1 MNELRVIAI
10 THKNFSLEEI
20 GLFHLNPDSR
30 GEILQNLKTQF
41 GFSELMYLSTCNRVE
56 IIFSLPHYVC
66 PGLTAQIIQ
75 ALQPSLSGEVLKS
88 LIARADRYNE
98 LEAAEHLLR
107 VASGLESL
115 VIGEREIITQ
125 LRKAYEDALNL
136 QLTGDNLRL
145 IINQCV
151 KTAKEI
157 FTNTDLSKK
166 PVSVVSLAWQKF
178 IEFGV
183 ARDKRILLIGAG
195 QIIRNFAKFIM
206 ENEFFNVTLVNRT
219 IQNAQT
225 IANTFPCPV
234 GVLALNELRAAGEFD
249 VLVSCTASQEHVFR
263 MDDFESMGT
272 SDASKKLIID
282 LSIPADVENT
292 IVETYNISY
301 VDMHTIQQIAGE
313 NIQFRKQAI
322 EECEPIIESGI
333 RDFERTCHER
343 RIENAMR
350 SIPETIREIKNTAM
364 GNVFAKDLEKL
375 DDESKE
381 IIEKILGYME
391 KKYIS
396 VPMKMAREVLLDVV
410 HKN

>member
-10 THKNFSLEEI
+10 THKNFSLDEI
-20 GLFHLNPDSR
+20 GLFHINPDHR
-30 GEILQNLKTQF
+30 AEILSNLKKQF
-41 GFSELMYLSTCNRVE
+41 GFQELMYLSTCNRVE

-66 PGLTAQIIQ
+66 PGLTTQIIQ
-75 ALQPSLSGEVLKS
+75 ALQPNLESEALRSFVH
-88 LIARADRYNE
+88 RAERYNE

-125 LRKAYEDALNL
+125 LRKSYEDCLAM
-136 QLTGDNLRL
+136 QLTGDHLRI

-157 FTNTDLSKK
+157 FTSTDLSKK

-178 IEFGV
+178 CDFGLN
-183 ARDKRILLIGAG
+183 RDQHILLVGAG
-195 QIIRNFAKFIM
+195 QIIRNFAKFLL
-206 ENEFFNVTLVNRT
+206 ENDYHNV
-219 IQNAQT
+219 T
-225 IANTFPCPV
+225 IANRTTSNAQGIADTFPKNIE
-234 GVLALNELRAAGEFD
+234 VLSLDNLNRARNFDALI
-249 VLVSCTASQEHVFR
+249 SCTASEKAVVGHE
-263 MDDFESMGT
+263 DFLRITQS
-272 SDASKKLIID
+272 SSSRRLVID
-282 LSIPADVENT
+282 LAVPADVEHSIT
-292 IVETYNISY
+292 ELPYVSY

-322 EECEPIIESGI
+322 EECETIIESGI
-333 RDFERTCHER
+333 REFERNCHER
-343 RIENAMR
+343 RIEMAMR
-350 SIPETIREIKNTAM
+350 SIPDTIRDIKNTAL

-375 DDESKE
+375 DDESKQLV
-381 IIEKILGYME
+381 EKILGYME

-410 HKN
+410 NKN